1 MPTYTYRCNN
11 CDYQFDI
18 KQRMADDPL
27 TDCPECDAEN
37 SLRKV
42 LNSVGIVFKGSGF
55 YVTDSRGKSSTA
67 VPRANG
73 KASENGTSAN
83 GASANGSSAPKE
95 AESTSTP
102 ASTSNS
108 SSKADSSAN
117 GSGKGKSEKTAV

>member
-1 MPTYTYRCNN
+1 
-11 CDYQFDI
+11 
-18 KQRMADDPL
+18 MADDPL

-67 VPRANG
+67 VPPANG

-95 AESTSTP
+95 AESTSTSAS
-102 ASTSNS
+102 ASTS
-108 SSKADSSAN
+108 SSKANSSAN

>member
-18 KQRMADDPL
+18 KQRMAENPL

-67 VPRANG
+67 VPPANG
-73 KASENGTSAN
+73 KVSENGASTN
-83 GASANGSSAPKE
+83 GVSANGSAAAKE
-95 AESTSTP
+95 PESTT
-102 ASTSNS
+102 
-108 SSKADSSAN
+108 SKADSSAN